1 MNSLMPVCRRIKRM
15 TFIEK
20 KTYALIV
27 KKPFESEKNYQNR
40 VNIQQEF
47 LKQEALEIPHY
58 LL

>member
-1 MNSLMPVCRRIKRM
+1 M